1 MIDRDNLAPESK
13 AQEDAQIIRDILG
26 GQKDSF
32 SLLLLKYRE
41 KIRNLVYFVT
51 NDKSCVD
58 DLTQDI
64 FLKVYESLR
73 YFQFKSSF
81 YTWLYRITVN
91 RCRDEI
97 RKKRLKKMFPFDT
110 HIDLQND
117 KSMTPDVY
125 QKIDNEMLVN
135 EALGKLKYD
144 HKEILVLKELNGLSY
159 QEISEILNC
168 EIGTVKSRL
177 SRARLE
183 FARLVTKMSGKKYV

>member
-1 MIDRDNLAPESK
+1 
-13 AQEDAQIIRDILG
+13 
-26 GQKDSF
+26 
-32 SLLLLKYRE
+32 
-41 KIRNLVYFVT
+41 
-51 NDKSCVD
+51 
-58 DLTQDI
+58 
-64 FLKVYESLR
+64 
-73 YFQFKSSF
+73 
-81 YTWLYRITVN
+81 
-91 RCRDEI
+91 
-97 RKKRLKKMFPFDT
+97 MFPFDK

-117 KSMTPDVY
+117 NNMTPDVY